1 MIRAVAPL
9 LLAAAVA
16 GGLRSALRS
25 PAEAGAAVRPATPVA
40 AVQTDRR
47 SALVADATWGDLYVQ
62 GQPFLVSVEFTA
74 AGEDAPAELP
84 GKLLEPSAWELD
96 GRPVARRGSDGAFLV
111 QPGQSVRTEFDLAP
125 YIEDQLDGARRDFR
139 LRFVEDKGRRRDVVF
154 LATPEAGIDFME
166 LPVEQL
172 GDYQVVLET
181 SAGLVWLELWPDVAP
196 NHARNFLDLV
206 ATGFY
211 DETRFHRVIPGFMV
225 QGGKPREGT
234 TAPRTV
240 DAEFSDRPHVA
251 GVLSAARRTD
261 DVNSAKSEFF
271 IIHRASRNLDG
282 DYSAFGEVLFGMDV
296 VETIVRGAEV
306 HDELIRKMVSSGIE
320 VELTDPRF
328 DFVVNEPNP
337 PQRIKQALVV
347 RASDSR
353 PAERDEDDGR

>member
-1 MIRAVAPL
+1 VIRAVAPL
-9 LLAAAVA
+9 LLVAGVA
-16 GGLRSALRS
+16 GGLRSALHA
-25 PAEAGAAVRPATPVA
+25 PAEAGAAARSGAFVA
-40 AVQTDRR
+40 AGQTDRR
-47 SALVADATWGDLYVQ
+47 SALVADASWGDLYVQ
-62 GQPFLVSVEFTA
+62 GQPFVVSIEFSA
-74 AGEDAPAELP
+74 AGQAAPAEVP
-84 GKLLEPSAWELD
+84 GRLLEPAAWELD
-96 GRPVARRGSDGAFLV
+96 GRPLERRGSSGTFLV
-111 QPGQSVRTEFDLAP
+111 QPGQTVRTEFDLAP
-125 YIEDQLDGARRDFR
+125 YIESGLDGARRDFR
-139 LRFVEDKGRRRDVVF
+139 LRFVEGGSRRRDVVY
-154 LATPEAGIDFME
+154 LANAEAGIDFME
-166 LPVEQL
+166 LPSEQL
-172 GDYQVVLET
+172 DDYQVVLQTE
-181 SAGLVWLELWPDVAP
+181 AGLIWLELWPDVAP
-196 NHARNFLDLV
+196 NHVRNFLDLV
-206 ATGFY
+206 STGFY
-211 DETRFHRVIPGFMV
+211 DETRFHRTIPGFMV

-282 DYSAFGEVLFGMDV
+282 DYTAFGKVLFGMDV

-337 PQRIKQALVV
+337 PQRLKQALVV